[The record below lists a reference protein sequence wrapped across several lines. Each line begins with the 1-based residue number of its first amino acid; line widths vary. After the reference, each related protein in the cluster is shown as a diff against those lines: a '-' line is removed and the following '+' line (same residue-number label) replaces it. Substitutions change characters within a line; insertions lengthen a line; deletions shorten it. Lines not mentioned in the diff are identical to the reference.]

1 MNYYIF
7 IMSMP
12 IKGGNDFMQQVN
24 VKFNNVNQIRQFV
37 DIIDKFDSTF
47 DLGEGRRTVDA
58 KSILGVMAL
67 DFTRP
72 LKLRF
77 YICLL
82 TKLARASQPCH

>member
-7 IMSMP
+7 IMSMT

-72 LKLRF
+72 LKLR
-77 YICLL
+77 YDSEDAGIRE
-82 TKLARASQPCH
+82 KLAPFIY